1 MLLIRTFI
9 TGLLLLQFFQPTLGC
24 CLWALAV
31 MPVNPALLR
40 TSSIGA
46 AVVLLDGSLPAFFK
60 VRKLGNIKQS
70 VRQRRGKPRAR
81 RKKMVPKMLHHCWG
95 GRKRHQTPG
104 VLLNCSSVSLRIL
117 IPCPKSTAH
126 RPGLEL
132 SVQPACASS
141 PSPDDFCC
149 S

>member
-70 VRQRRGKPRAR
+70 VREGGSQGPG
-81 RKKMVPKMLHHCWG
+81 RKKWFPKCRTIAG
-95 GRKRHQTPG
+95 EEEKCTKPQVFR
-104 VLLNCSSVSLRIL
+104 
-117 IPCPKSTAH
+117 
-126 RPGLEL
+126 
-132 SVQPACASS
+132 
-141 PSPDDFCC
+141 
-149 S
+149 